1 MEYIYIDKNGNHIKF
16 TDDMVKAALDERAQ
30 LRVDLD
36 REQDIA
42 RALRSEKFNIRQ
54 QVYDFFNERYT
65 SGDDEITAS
74 KEDVNEL
81 LENIGADKLKS
92 MWTVSGRIEFT
103 ITDIEAESEE
113 EARDLVESNLS
124 VEFDGNIVDDY
135 SIDVND
141 IDEQ

>member
-1 MEYIYIDKNGNHIKF
+1 MEYIHTDKDGNQIKY
-16 TDDMVKAALDERAQ
+16 TDEMIKNLIQDFDYYKNIAAE
-30 LRVDLD
+30 V
-36 REQDIA
+36 
-42 RALRSEKFNIRQ
+42 RSKNLNIRQ
-54 QVYDFFNERYT
+54 QVYDFFNERYS
-65 SGDDEITAS
+65 SGDEEITAS

-103 ITDIEAESEE
+103 ITDIEAETEE
-113 EARDLVESNLS
+113 EARDLVESNLT

>member
-1 MEYIYIDKNGNHIKF
+1 MEYIHTDKDGNQIKY
-16 TDDMVKAALDERAQ
+16 TDEMIKNLI
-30 LRVDLD
+30 
-36 REQDIA
+36 QDFDYYKNIA
-42 RALRSEKFNIRQ
+42 TEVRSKNLNIRQ
-54 QVYDFFNERYT
+54 QIYDFFNERYS
-65 SGDDEITAS
+65 SGDEEITAS

>member
-1 MEYIYIDKNGNHIKF
+1 MEYIHTDKDGNQIKY
-16 TDDMVKAALDERAQ
+16 TDEMIKNLIQDFDYYKNIAAE
-30 LRVDLD
+30 V
-36 REQDIA
+36 
-42 RALRSEKFNIRQ
+42 RSKNLNIRQ
-54 QVYDFFNERYT
+54 QVYDFFNERYS
-65 SGDDEITAS
+65 SGDEEITAS

>member
-1 MEYIYIDKNGNHIKF
+1 MEYIYTDKDGNQIKY
-16 TDDMVKAALDERAQ
+16 TEEMLKNVIN
-30 LRVDLD
+30 DLD
-36 REQDIA
+36 YYKNIA
-42 RALRSEKFNIRQ
+42 AEVRSRNLSIRQ
-54 QVYDFFNERYT
+54 QVYDFFNERYS
-65 SGDDEITAS
+65 SGDEEITAS

-103 ITDIEAESEE
+103 ITDIEAETEE

>member
-1 MEYIYIDKNGNHIKF
+1 MEYIHTDKDGNQIKY
-16 TDDMVKAALDERAQ
+16 TDEMIKNLIQDFDYYKNIAAE
-30 LRVDLD
+30 
-36 REQDIA
+36 I
-42 RALRSEKFNIRQ
+42 RSKNLNIRQ
-54 QVYDFFNERYT
+54 QVYDFFNERYS
-65 SGDDEITAS
+65 SGDEEITAS

-103 ITDIEAESEE
+103 ITDIEAESEV
-113 EARDLVESNLS
+113 EARDLVESNLT

>member
-1 MEYIYIDKNGNHIKF
+1 MEYIHTDKDGNQIKY
-16 TDDMVKAALDERAQ
+16 TDEMIKNLIQDFDYYKNIAAE
-30 LRVDLD
+30 V
-36 REQDIA
+36 
-42 RALRSEKFNIRQ
+42 RSKNLNIRQ

-81 LENIGADKLKS
+81 LESIGADKLKS

>member
-1 MEYIYIDKNGNHIKF
+1 MEYIHTDKDGNQIKY
-16 TDDMVKAALDERAQ
+16 TDEMIKNVIQDFEYYKNIAAD
-30 LRVDLD
+30 V
-36 REQDIA
+36 
-42 RALRSEKFNIRQ
+42 RSKNLNIRQ

-81 LENIGADKLKS
+81 LESIGADKLKS